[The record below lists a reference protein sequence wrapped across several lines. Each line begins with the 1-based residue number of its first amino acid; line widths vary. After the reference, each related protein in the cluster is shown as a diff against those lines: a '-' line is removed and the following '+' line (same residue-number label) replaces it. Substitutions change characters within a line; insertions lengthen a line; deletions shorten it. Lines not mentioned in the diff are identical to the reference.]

1 MNKIANNHFHKDN
14 THLNTLISKRKKLA
28 LVITPLL
35 MVTALGHPITSYAI
49 GSKSYKNPSYSGNSG
64 NSADDKIT
72 ICHVPPGET
81 DNAQTITLSINSL
94 KNGHLQEDHHLHNL
108 DYIGSC
114 KPPKESPIHIV
125 SGCTGSH
132 RTALNDK
139 VIAYYKAITVD
150 LNNALNALFNSST
163 SAKAETLLSAMSYCL
178 NSDKGNGTDSVV
190 TLNGITYHN
199 VIGCQN
205 NNTSYRTNLVN
216 ADSAYDTLQGL
227 IDPLIVPVNSLDD
240 SAVWSDYK
248 TCAYTN
254 GLIDPAKSSYKQGD
268 IGHKYH
274 LVRCDTTAHK
284 NLLLVDIDAY
294 IAKPSTNDIILTQ
307 YSIDNDSSLEQ
318 AVDDCGGGYQ
328 LGGDEI
334 GGGYYPAKGV
344 AGRLNWKE
352 INIPN

>member
-1 MNKIANNHFHKDN
+1 M
-14 THLNTLISKRKKLA
+14 
-28 LVITPLL
+28 
-35 MVTALGHPITSYAI
+35 
-49 GSKSYKNPSYSGNSG
+49 
-64 NSADDKIT
+64 
-72 ICHVPPGET
+72 
-81 DNAQTITLSINSL
+81 
-94 KNGHLQEDHHLHNL
+94 

-125 SGCTGSH
+125 SGCTGSD
-132 RTALNDK
+132 RTALNDQ

-163 SAKAETLLSAMSYCL
+163 SAQAETLLSAMSYCL

-205 NNTSYRTNLVN
+205 KNTSYRTNLVN

-268 IGHKYH
+268 IGHKF
-274 LVRCDTTAHK
+274 
-284 NLLLVDIDAY
+284 I
-294 IAKPSTNDIILTQ
+294 
-307 YSIDNDSSLEQ
+307 
-318 AVDDCGGGYQ
+318 
-328 LGGDEI
+328 
-334 GGGYYPAKGV
+334 
-344 AGRLNWKE
+344 W
-352 INIPN
+352 